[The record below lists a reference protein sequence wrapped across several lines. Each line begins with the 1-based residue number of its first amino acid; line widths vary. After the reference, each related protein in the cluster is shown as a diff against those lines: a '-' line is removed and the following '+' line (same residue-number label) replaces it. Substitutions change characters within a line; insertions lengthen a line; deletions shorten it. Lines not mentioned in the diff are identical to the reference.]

1 MPCYCCFR
9 NSRTAGITCVWHLTP
24 SKEKKNA
31 DDDEFYAFSPPFTTP
46 TSSASRLSAVVVLFY
61 TTCKWIYFAMP
72 QRNFN
77 GSPPR
82 PRVLPLPLSI
92 STFLFFLPTNVS
104 CPLVRRK
111 WPKDFGACLI
121 FYSCG
126 DAGAF
131 LHSPCTN
138 PAPPGFSTPP
148 SAPRKML
155 RLLGSPF
162 RSWSCLF
169 LLIRCQASC
178 FMYISLGLSG
188 A

>member
-92 STFLFFLPTNVS
+92 STFLFFFANERVLSSGTE
-104 CPLVRRK
+104 
-111 WPKDFGACLI
+111 
-121 FYSCG
+121 
-126 DAGAF
+126 
-131 LHSPCTN
+131 
-138 PAPPGFSTPP
+138 
-148 SAPRKML
+148 KMAQRL
-155 RLLGSPF
+155 WRLLNI
-162 RSWSCLF
+162 
-169 LLIRCQASC
+169 LLMWRCWRIPS
-178 FMYISLGLSG
+178 
-188 A
+188 